1 MFELK
6 SQLFEENQEGQG
18 AGSNDKAADPVAA
31 APVTL
36 EALKSLFGDFQ
47 TSLLKNVD
55 SKINSINKEV
65 KTQNAKLATDWSA
78 FKDHVSSSLHP
89 PQSEEQEAEH
99 ETQEVDAE
107 PESKSAK
114 KTKDGQGEP
123 REETRERESKP
134 ARAPQPYRASPKE
147 QSLERQ
153 ITEMRA
159 REIQREAEFKK
170 TKEEAERK
178 EIDGLLRTEI
188 AKHSFNSKKGPDDFF
203 ELVRN
208 KIERDTEGQIY
219 GPQGSKLEEYI
230 TNEYEERPFMHPPKP
245 INGSGAGNATGAN
258 GAGGFDINKI
268 GPGMSAAE
276 EKAAWA
282 AIQAAYK
289 SA

>member
-18 AGSNDKAADPVAA
+18 GGGNDKVADPVAT

-47 TSLLKNVD
+47 TNLLKNVD

-65 KTQNAKLATDWSA
+65 KVQNAKLATDWSA
-78 FKDHVSSSLHP
+78 FKDHVSSSLHL
-89 PQSEEQEAEH
+89 PQPEEQEAEH
-99 ETQEVDAE
+99 ETQEVDPE

-114 KTKDGQGEP
+114 KPKDGEP
-123 REETRERESKP
+123 REEPREREPKP
-134 ARAPQPYRASPKE
+134 ARTPQPYRASPKE

-188 AKHSFNSKKGPDDFF
+188 SKHSFNSKKGPEDFF
-203 ELVRN
+203 ELVRT
-208 KIERDTEGQIY
+208 KIERDSEGQIY

-230 TNEYEERPFMHPPKP
+230 TNEYEERPFMHPPKVV
-245 INGSGAGNATGAN
+245 NGSGAGNATGAN
-258 GAGGFDINKI
+258 GSGGFDLDKI
-268 GPGMSAAE
+268 SGTMSAAD

-282 AIQAAYK
+282 AINAAYK
-289 SA
+289 KA